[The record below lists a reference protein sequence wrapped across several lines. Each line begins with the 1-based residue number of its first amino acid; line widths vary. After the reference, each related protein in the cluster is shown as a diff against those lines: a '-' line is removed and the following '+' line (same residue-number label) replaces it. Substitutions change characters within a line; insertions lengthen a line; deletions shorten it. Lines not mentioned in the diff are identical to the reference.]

1 MFPVDSDT
9 AHAKKRSEPRVRTQ
23 ALPVKISGGCKRL
36 YGYSRDLSSS
46 GMQVRVFSLCPDWPK
61 QVGER
66 IDLDFRVPEMEIS
79 LQCKA
84 EIIWNCVPHT
94 GHEKMVLQG
103 MKFID
108 LPPEIKNQL
117 KSWTKETI

>member
-1 MFPVDSDT
+1 MLPVDSGKSDL
-9 AHAKKRSEPRVRTQ
+9 KKRSEPRVRTQ

-46 GMQVRVFSLCPDWPK
+46 GMQVRVFSFCPDWPK
-61 QVGER
+61 QVGDT
-66 IDLDFRVPEMEIS
+66 IDLEFRVPEMEIN

-84 EIIWNCVPHT
+84 EIIWNCIPRT

-103 MKFID
+103 MRFID
-108 LPPEIKNQL
+108 LTPEIKNQL
-117 KSWTKETI
+117 RNWTKEAV